1 VITATQ
7 MLESMIERPR
17 PTRAEASDVANAIFD
32 GTDAVMLSA
41 ETAMGK
47 YPVEA
52 VRIMSRIVTQA
63 DQAPRSPAAE
73 RATDRASTFPDVIS
87 EAAWRAARELRARAI
102 VAFTQSG
109 STARLLAKYRPEV
122 PILAFSPSEQIRQ
135 RLSLCW
141 GVVPKT
147 IRPIQ
152 HTDELVEEIEAALLE
167 EKAVYPN
174 DALVI
179 VAGAPMWV
187 RGTTNLMK
195 LHRVGEKR

>member
-1 VITATQ
+1 
-7 MLESMIERPR
+7 
-17 PTRAEASDVANAIFD
+17 
-32 GTDAVMLSA
+32 
-41 ETAMGK
+41 
-47 YPVEA
+47 
-52 VRIMSRIVTQA
+52 
-63 DQAPRSPAAE
+63 
-73 RATDRASTFPDVIS
+73 
-87 EAAWRAARELRARAI
+87 
-102 VAFTQSG
+102 
-109 STARLLAKYRPEV
+109 LAKYRPEV

-152 HTDELVEEIEAALLE
+152 HTDELVDEIEAALLE
-167 EKAVYPN
+167 EKAVHPN

-195 LHRVGEKR
+195 LHRVGGKR